1 MADVEILLAP
11 ARNTFNFVL
20 ILLCGFM
27 IIMSPFVFQFLS
39 EVNLFQKQTQSQEE
53 WEDEN
58 RERGNIN
65 DEEWAKI
72 QLLRKYL
79 RTEEKD

>member
-1 MADVEILLAP
+1 MVDVEILLAP
-11 ARNTFNFVL
+11 ARNAFKFFL

-27 IIMSPFVFQFLS
+27 IINIPLVYHFFTD
-39 EVNLFQKQTQSQEE
+39 VNLFQKQTQTQEE

-58 RERGNIN
+58 RTRGNIN

-72 QLLRKYL
+72 QLSRKYL

>member
-27 IIMSPFVFQFLS
+27 IIMSPFVFHFLS
-39 EVNLFQKQTQSQEE
+39 DVNLFQKQTDSFL
-53 WEDEN
+53 N
-58 RERGNIN
+58 H
-65 DEEWAKI
+65 
-72 QLLRKYL
+72 
-79 RTEEKD
+79 